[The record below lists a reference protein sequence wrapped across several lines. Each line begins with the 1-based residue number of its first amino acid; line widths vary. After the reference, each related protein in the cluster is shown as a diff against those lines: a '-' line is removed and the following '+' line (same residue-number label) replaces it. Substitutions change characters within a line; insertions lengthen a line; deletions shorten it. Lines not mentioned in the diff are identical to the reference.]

1 MCHLGIIG
9 AGPAGYTAAE
19 HAAKAGLKVVLF
31 EKNEVGGV
39 CLNEGCIPTKT
50 LLYSAK
56 LYDNARNSAKYGISV
71 ENATFDYEKIVLRKN
86 KIVRKL
92 VAGVRAKLNHE
103 NITSVKFCAQILPKE
118 NEIFKVESNGEVY
131 SCQNLL
137 ICTGSENIVPPING
151 ISPENENI
159 WTSREAL
166 ASKEYPKSIAIIGA
180 GVIGMEFAVFYN
192 SLGVEV
198 TLIEMQ
204 SEILGNMDAETSR
217 MLRDDCAKKGIVF
230 HLESRVLEVKGDE
243 IFFEKNGEI
252 QSVRAEKILLSVGR
266 RPNAQGF
273 GLENLGVKMHRNGGI
288 LVDNR
293 MQTSVPRVFAV
304 GDVTGYWMLAHTAI
318 REAEVV
324 VNQILGE
331 ADLMSY
337 NAIPSIVYTN
347 PELAGVGETEESLQ
361 EKSLNYRVLR
371 LPMTFSGRFVAENE
385 NATGL
390 CKILTDENGKILGI
404 HLLGNSSSE
413 IITLATLAIE
423 QNLTVEQWKKSVF
436 PHPTIGEIIKETLN
450 ENA

>member
-1 MCHLGIIG
+1 MYDLGIIG

-56 LYDNARNSAKYGISV
+56 LYDNARNSAKYGIAV
-71 ENATFDYEKIVLRKN
+71 ENATFSYEKIVARKN

-92 VAGVRAKLNHE
+92 VAGVRAKLNNE
-103 NITSVKFCAQILPKE
+103 NITIVKSGAQILPPE
-118 NEIFKVESNGEVY
+118 NGIFKIESNGEIY
-131 SCQNLL
+131 FCDNLL
-137 ICTGSENIVPPING
+137 ICTGSENIVPPIAG
-151 ISPENENI
+151 ISVENENI

-166 ASKEYPKSIAIIGA
+166 ASKEYPRSIVIIGA

-204 SEILGNMDAETSR
+204 SEILGNMDKETSR
-217 MLRDDCAKKGIVF
+217 MLREDCAKKGIVF

-243 IFFEKNGEI
+243 IFFEKNGEV
-252 QSVRAEKILLSVGR
+252 QSIRAEKILLSVGR
-266 RPNAQGF
+266 RPNVQGF
-273 GLENLGVKMHRNGGI
+273 GLENLGVEMHRNGGI
-288 LVDNR
+288 RVDER

-304 GDVTGYWMLAHTAI
+304 GDVTGFWMLAHTAI

-331 ADLMSY
+331 NDLMSY
-337 NAIPSIVYTN
+337 HAIPSIVYTN
-347 PELAGVGETEESLQ
+347 PELASVGETEESLQ
-361 EKSLNYRVLR
+361 AKEIKHNVLR

-390 CKILTDENGKILGI
+390 CKILTDENGKILGV

-436 PHPTIGEIIKETLN
+436 PHPTVGEIIKEVLN
-450 ENA
+450 ES